1 MLRSSFRS
9 TEQPCDFGYTVA
21 FTHTVTL
28 CDASVLS
35 IKRPN
40 TIPQETDR
48 LDPLFYLPRKG
59 LLEFKRAQVIFD
71 RGQPSAGLYLVVEG
85 RVKVSSVVDDGSL
98 SLIDIHT
105 VDEFFGESGL
115 LGPVNRAQTASAM
128 DDALLMAWTTAEIEA
143 LIERQPTLGT
153 ALVQVMVERCLDFKE
168 RLQSFALEKTPGRVA
183 RSLLRF
189 AGRVGEPQADGSVR
203 IPPLTHQA
211 IAEYVGTSR
220 EIVTSQMN
228 FLRQRGYL
236 TYSRKGINI
245 YPDPL
250 REYLQGEARN
260 VEK

>member
-1 MLRSSFRS
+1 VG
-9 TEQPCDFGYTVA
+9 CG
-21 FTHTVTL
+21 VTL
-28 CDASVLS
+28 YDAEVLF
-35 IKRPN
+35 IQRQN
-40 TIPQETDR
+40 TIPQEISR
-48 LDPLFYLPRKG
+48 LDPLFYLPRRG
-59 LLEFKRAQVIFD
+59 LLEFKLGQVIFD
-71 RGQPSAGLYLVVEG
+71 RAQSSVGLYLVVEG
-85 RVKVSSVVDDGSL
+85 RVKVSSAVDDGSL

-115 LGPVNRAQTASAM
+115 LGQVYRKQTATAM
-128 DDALLMAWTTAEIEA
+128 DSTLLMSWTTDEIEA
-143 LIERQPTLGT
+143 LIERQPKLGT
-153 ALVQVMVERCLDFKE
+153 ALVQVMVERCQDFKE

-189 AGRVGEPQADGSVR
+189 AGRVGVPQNDGSVR
-203 IPPLTHQA
+203 IPPLTHKA

-228 FLRQRGYL
+228 LLRQRGYL

-260 VEK
+260 AEK